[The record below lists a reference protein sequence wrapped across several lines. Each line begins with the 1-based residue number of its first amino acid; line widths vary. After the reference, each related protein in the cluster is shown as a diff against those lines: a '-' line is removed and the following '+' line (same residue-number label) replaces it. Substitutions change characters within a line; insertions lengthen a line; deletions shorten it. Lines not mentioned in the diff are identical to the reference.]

1 MQSLAPLR
9 LWACVRDSLAE
20 ELVAAAQQAEAAR
33 AAEAAAARTR
43 EQLSQARPPPC
54 SRDHTVKFESSQL
67 EAPRA
72 ILRSKGQRCLE
83 RTRL

>member
-1 MQSLAPLR
+1 MCRAWRPLR

-33 AAEAAAARTR
+33 AAEAAAARMR
-43 EQLSQARPPPC
+43 EQLSQARPHPC
-54 SRDHTVKFESSQL
+54 SLDHTFKFECSPL

-72 ILRSKGQRCLE
+72 VLRSKGRKCRE
-83 RTRL
+83 TT